1 MDEPSAKEEAMATDE
16 YTIDELSAATRVPS
30 RTIRFYQSK
39 GALNKPEIRG
49 RVAIY
54 SEAHVARLKL
64 IAKLQDQGL
73 RIKAIRE
80 LLARVDRDELDL
92 GDWLGLK
99 AQLQT
104 PWADDSPMMVTKD
117 ALFDFIGQE
126 REGLLG
132 ELLRLKLIK
141 KERDAYSIRSPSLL
155 RVSMRLEQAGFDLET
170 SVKSAK
176 TLRKHLGRAAKE
188 VSEQFLAH
196 FEAAFE
202 QESTKG
208 SAADAFLALRPL
220 GLEAVQLIFAQEME
234 KVLES
239 HIASGRTTRVTTRKK
254 GKKKP

>member
-1 MDEPSAKEEAMATDE
+1 MATDE
-16 YTIDELSAATRVPS
+16 YTIDELSAVTRVPS

-39 GALNKPEIRG
+39 GALTKPEIRG
-49 RVAIY
+49 RVAVY
-54 SEAHVARLKL
+54 TDAHVTRLKL

-73 RIKAIRE
+73 RIKAIRD
-80 LLARVDRDELDL
+80 LLARVDRDELNL

-104 PWADDSPMMVTKD
+104 PWADDSPIMVTED
-117 ALFDFIGQE
+117 QLFERVGHR

-132 ELLRLKLIK
+132 ELLRLKLVK
-141 KERDAYSIRSPSLL
+141 KERDAIAIRSPALL
-155 RVSMRLEQAGFDLET
+155 QVSMRMEQAGFDLET

-176 TLRKHLGRAAKE
+176 TLRKHIHRAAKE
-188 VSEQFLAH
+188 VSEHFLTH
-196 FEAAFE
+196 FAEAYE
-202 QESTKG
+202 QDSKDNDIG
-208 SAADAFLALRPL
+208 KAFLALRPL

-254 GKKKP
+254 AKNK